1 MVDGKRLMKRV
12 SESGR
17 SFLSTMGLVFA
28 ITSIVLMAGVG
39 YSFYWHYQKIC
50 EITGAIGDFFREYQ
64 TNAADL
70 IKTQAHM
77 NGPLFLKNYGM
88 VKDCSESTSMF
99 DHSKVV
105 CKFPLGEWDLNTSF
119 DEPYLHTQVYVHFND
134 PYKRLSCQQ
143 FLNVAWQDILP
154 SYFWG
159 ENGYIGVIAEDTKG
173 KMYFSHNLSYIQKD
187 GAQKRPTHD
196 HTRQVC
202 KLCRK
207 SRYCSVIF
215 SFEIKETDLS
225 QVNFPAEFAGDKSN
239 SDKLHPSKVQ
249 KNGNTYTKTTGDI
262 SEVVTYGQNGTF
274 SGTVYTGGSVDFVY
288 DGTYTPQGITSYTR
302 YASGDRSKIDK
313 QINNIAYDSKGHVQS
328 YQKGAQKFLLIGNAD
343 DCLIVD
349 EDNNAKHLGK
359 CQELFNNE
367 VSSFT
372 LDYDEQGRLRT
383 VKHEG
388 AQDDS
393 YTLTYDETSGALKE
407 YCRQSDG
414 QCFDIK
420 DNQTLQDILA
430 ADIPSTLD
438 QLTTRY
444 DLSDDKPQKPKRRIY
459 TKEEALKAVK
469 ETGNTVRMKFK

>member
-1 MVDGKRLMKRV
+1 MKRV

-17 SFLSTMGLVFA
+17 SFLSTMGLVIA
-28 ITSIVLMAGVG
+28 ITGIVLMAGVG
-39 YSFYWHYQKIC
+39 YSFYWHYQRIC
-50 EITGAIGDFFREYQ
+50 EITGVIGNFFREYQ

-70 IKTQAHM
+70 VKTQAHM

-134 PYKRLSCQQ
+134 SYKRLSCQQ

-159 ENGYIGVIAEDTKG
+159 ENGYIGVIAENTKG
-173 KMYFSHNLSYIQKD
+173 KMYFSNNLSYIQND

-202 KLCRK
+202 KLCRH
-207 SRYCSVIF
+207 SRYCSIIF
-215 SFEIKETDLS
+215 SFEFSDES
-225 QVNFPAEFAGDKSN
+225 MHQVNLPSEFAGDNDEAKT
-239 SDKLHPSKVQ
+239 SDDSSVQ
-249 KNGNTYTKTTGDI
+249 KNGETYTKTSGNTT
-262 SEVVTYGQNGTF
+262 EVVTYSNNGTF
-274 SGTVYTGGSVDFVY
+274 SGTVYAGGSVNFVY
-288 DGTYTPQGITSYTR
+288 DGTYSSQGITSYTR
-302 YASGDRSKIDK
+302 YADTSKTTIAK
-313 QINNIAYDSKGHVQS
+313 QISDITYDKTGQVHS
-328 YQKGAQKFLLIGNAD
+328 YQKGSQKFVLIGDAD